1 MSTEHAACMKRP
13 RRITNRALPLQWA
26 QCCVQLLEDDTFAVD
41 NAMSRRVNIKPIQ
54 IITGEP
60 AGRNHPRWPRDCPS
74 WQTLKLPGMDRNSA
88 SQLDRSPSRRAN
100 WAVRRPQD
108 HAALFTT
115 APHRT
120 SSRPEIRP
128 QTCPRQP
135 EHCHRG

>member
-1 MSTEHAACMKRP
+1 MHETPTKNNKPSLTVTVGPVLRP
-13 RRITNRALPLQWA
+13 AIRRRYVLLQPIM
-26 QCCVQLLEDDTFAVD
+26 L
-41 NAMSRRVNIKPIQ
+41 SRRVNIKPIQ

-60 AGRNHPRWPRDCPS
+60 AGRNHPRWPRDCS
-74 WQTLKLPGMDRNSA
+74 WQTLKLPGTDRNSA
-88 SQLDRSPSRRAN
+88 SQLDRSPSRRAK